1 MSARYSDEVTPRNA
15 ALLLDGHGGAPEP
28 LARLLTAAAAPGRP
42 FELEGEATVV
52 AAFERDYAPGAAPPK
67 AARRRRP
74 RLVSAKLA
82 ALIAGVGVTG
92 GIALAAVAFSSGSGS
107 GSAKPAAGASPL
119 RSYSAPPAQSPRAP
133 GRSAA
138 PVPPVSSTGAGSS
151 SPGSDGGSQG
161 AAALCRELAGQVAAS
176 GSDLTRAA
184 GLEQALASSAV
195 AGTVS
200 GAGYASLVQAA
211 GAASA
216 VPDYCSLLL
225 SLPVLPQPAD
235 VTQIPVSALSSALAG
250 LPAGT
255 LGQVLSG
262 LPSSALSRVLGEL
275 PKPAASALL
284 AKLPSSLVSGLSA
297 GLPSPPPSGLPK
309 AAVPS
314 ALPTAAASALPAG

>member
-1 MSARYSDEVTPRNA
+1 
-15 ALLLDGHGGAPEP
+15 
-28 LARLLTAAAAPGRP
+28 
-42 FELEGEATVV
+42 
-52 AAFERDYAPGAAPPK
+52 
-67 AARRRRP
+67 
-74 RLVSAKLA
+74 
-82 ALIAGVGVTG
+82 
-92 GIALAAVAFSSGSGS
+92 
-107 GSAKPAAGASPL
+107 
-119 RSYSAPPAQSPRAP
+119 
-133 GRSAA
+133 
-138 PVPPVSSTGAGSS
+138 
-151 SPGSDGGSQG
+151 
-161 AAALCRELAGQVAAS
+161 LCQELAGQVASS
-176 GSDLTRAA
+176 GSDLTQA

-195 AGTVS
+195 PGALSGT
-200 GAGYASLVQAA
+200 GYESLVQTA

-284 AKLPSSLVSGLSA
+284 AKLPSSIASGLTA
-297 GLPSPPPSGLPK
+297 GLPSPSPSGLPK

-314 ALPTAAASALPAG
+314 GLPTAAASALPTG

>member
-52 AAFERDYAPGAAPPK
+52 AAFERHHAPGAATPNPV
-67 AARRRRP
+67 RHRRP
-74 RLVSAKLA
+74 RLLSAKLA

-107 GSAKPAAGASPL
+107 AKPAVGASPL
-119 RSYSAPPAQSPRAP
+119 QSYSAPPAQSSRAP

-138 PVPPVSSTGAGSS
+138 PAPPVSSIAAGSS

-161 AAALCRELAGQVAAS
+161 AAALCRELAGQVASS
-176 GSDLTRAA
+176 GSNLTRAA
-184 GLEQALASSAV
+184 DLERALASSAV
-195 AGTVS
+195 PGALS
-200 GAGYASLVQAA
+200 GAGYASLVQTA

-255 LGQVLSG
+255 LGQILSG

-275 PKPAASALL
+275 PRPTESALL
-284 AKLPSSLVSGLSA
+284 AKLPSSIVSGLTA
-297 GLPSPPPSGLPK
+297 GLPSRSPSGLPR
-309 AAVPS
+309 ATVPS
-314 ALPTAAASALPAG
+314 GLPTAAPSALPAG